1 MKIKKGDQVKIL
13 AGKDRGKSGK
23 ILQIINHSTTS
34 AKVIVEGLNLRFKHL
49 RPKRGGEKGQRIMFP
64 APLDISKVQLVC
76 PRCGKNTRIAYRLIT
91 DGELA
96 KEKKQRLCKKC
107 QSVI

>member
-23 ILQIINHSTTS
+23 ILQIVNRSTTDI
-34 AKVIVEGLNLRFKHL
+34 KVIVEGLNLRFKHL
-49 RPKRGGEKGQRIMFP
+49 RPKRSGEKGQRIMFP
-64 APLDISKVQLVC
+64 APLDISKVQLIC
-76 PRCGKNTRIAYRLIT
+76 PRCGKNTRLTYRLIANN
-91 DGELA
+91 ELA

>member
-13 AGKDRGKSGK
+13 SGKDRGKNGK
-23 ILQIINHSTTS
+23 ILQIIRTAETI
-34 AKVIVEGLNLRFKHL
+34 KVVVEGLNLRFKHL

-64 APLDISKVQLVC
+64 APLPLSNVQLIC
-76 PRCGKNTRIAYRLIT
+76 PKCGQGVRVAYRLIANS
-91 DGELA
+91 ELSQ
-96 KEKKQRLCKKC
+96 EKKQRLCKKC